1 MNPPPMDLAAVAVL
15 VEAAHAGSLAAAARR
30 LGISPLAATRRLAA
44 LEADVGARLMHRTT
58 RALALTPE
66 GEGLLPFAQAMLEN
80 EAAAR
85 ASVRPAAAGA
95 SGLLRLTASA
105 AFGRK
110 VVAPVVADFLKANP
124 QVSVDLLLTDALV
137 DMVGLSIDLAIRIAP
152 LKDSSLVA
160 RRLAANPRNLYATPA
175 YLEAHG
181 TPGKVADL
189 ARHQCLG
196 FSGTTHWSFAGG
208 ARIKVEARFSA
219 NSIEGLREICL
230 AGLGIAILSDW
241 DVREEVDLGRLV
253 PIRLADGD
261 LEELAIWAVRPSS
274 RFVPPKVRLFTA
286 ALAGALR
293 RAPPD

>member
-1 MNPPPMDLAAVAVL
+1 MDLAAVAVL
-15 VEAAHAGSLAAAARR
+15 VEAANAGSLAAAARR
-30 LGISPLAATRRLAA
+30 LGISPLMATRRLAA
-44 LEADVGARLMHRTT
+44 LEAEVGARLMHRTT

-110 VVAPVVADFLKANP
+110 VVAPVIAGFLKANP

-137 DMVGLSIDLAIRIAP
+137 DMVAQGVDLAIRIAP
-152 LKDSSLVA
+152 LKDSSLIA
-160 RRLAANPRNLYATPA
+160 RRLANNPRHLYATPS
-175 YLEAHG
+175 YLEEHG
-181 TPGKVADL
+181 TPGAVADL
-189 ARHQCLG
+189 VRHQCLG
-196 FSGTTHWSFAGG
+196 FSGATHWPLAGG
-208 ARIKVEARFSA
+208 ARGNRVRVQARFSA

-241 DVREEVDLGRLV
+241 DVREEVARGQIVPLRLT
-253 PIRLADGD
+253 DG
-261 LEELAIWAVRPSS
+261 EPEPLAIWAVHPSS

-286 ALAGALR
+286 ALAEALR
-293 RAPPD
+293 RAP